1 MKTKE
6 LIRRLQEADPSGEED
21 CCVGRSDI
29 LFVAPEPGY
38 YDRCF
43 QVLKREPNN
52 PYYNVIGAEIKS
64 SATKI
69 KIVIHDIEDAL
80 IDHPELPITFDSEYS
95 EKHWEDRIEQWRQE
109 YRQLHKE
116 EKK

>member
-6 LIRRLQEADPSGEED
+6 LIRRLQETDPSGEED
-21 CCVGRSDI
+21 CCVGRSRSDI
-29 LFVAPEPGY
+29 LFVASE
-38 YDRCF
+38 
-43 QVLKREPNN
+43 VLKREPNN

-80 IDHPELPITFDSEYS
+80 MDHPELPITFDSEYS
-95 EKHWEDRIEQWRQE
+95 EKHWKEMVENWRKE
-109 YRQLHKE
+109 YREMNRDK
-116 EKK
+116 